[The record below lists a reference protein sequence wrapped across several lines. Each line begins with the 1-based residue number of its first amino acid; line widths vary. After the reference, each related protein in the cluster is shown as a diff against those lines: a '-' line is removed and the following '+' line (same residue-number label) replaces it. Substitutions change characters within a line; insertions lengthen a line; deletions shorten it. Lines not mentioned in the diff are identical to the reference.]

1 MSNHLV
7 DLNCFPKKWYNHFW
21 LVTFSFERKFR
32 FTFETCLFLLEIP
45 AVLLS
50 VTQPMIKSQTMTEY
64 LYQNRRDCQI
74 CTMIV
79 EIFCFEKVQIFGFL
93 KEDWVRND
101 GLALS
106 ADPEKQERK
115 IFHASF
121 WEAFCLR
128 SDMWQDDYFC
138 KDFASYFSVFALFSS
153 IDYELWFW
161 KDLVRKY
168 VHTRIC
174 LIFQPVFWN
183 WGKLLI
189 ECLKSTKKLVEWF
202 RKALTW
208 ICCVNMKNKDD
219 SLI

>member
-79 EIFCFEKVQIFGFL
+79 EIFCFEKVQIFGSL

-153 IDYELWFW
+153 IDYELCMILERSRSEICTY
-161 KDLVRKY
+161 KDLS
-168 VHTRIC
+168 HFSAC
-174 LIFQPVFWN
+174 FL
-183 WGKLLI
+183 KL
-189 ECLKSTKKLVEWF
+189 
-202 RKALTW
+202 RKAFDWVLK
-208 ICCVNMKNKDD
+208 INEKACRMV
-219 SLI
+219 